1 MWNNISNEKVNERA
15 LDLIQEICRKLPIT
29 LNNMEYSLEKKCLYL
44 AWFMIMI
51 VIWEESCLSLPLIV
65 YKETEYLSV
74 FLK

>member
-51 VIWEESCLSLPLIV
+51 VTWEESCLSLPLIV